1 MKKTICFYD
10 MILDEEQAAFV
21 DAIKDPSKTIIFC
34 DAPAGTGKTTLAM
47 GAANLL
53 VQDKRNKL
61 DGIVYIVSPYG
72 EGKQGYLPGSITEK
86 SEVYYEP
93 AYQAMIEVCMNPY
106 TDVCSK
112 TMTEKRKPNDG
123 IVNLLT
129 HTYLRGTNL
138 QNKVVI
144 LDESQNYTVAELKK
158 VLTRCHDSCYEEFGR
173 TMMVRFKCQ
182 RCKKTEYRPLKDCLP
197 SDCPVRN
204 LSDLEAPTGW
214 RDGGF
219 YHPTFCPE
227 CAEKYKRFMDGEDLA

>member
-1 MKKTICFYD
+1 MKKTIFYD
-10 MILDEEQAAFV
+10 MILDEEQVAFV
-21 DAIKDPSKTIIFC
+21 EAIKNPDKTIIFC

-47 GAANLL
+47 GAANIL
-53 VQDKRNKL
+53 VQDRRNDL

-72 EGKQGYLPGSITEK
+72 EGKQGFLPGSITEK

-93 AYQAMIEVCMNPY
+93 AYQAMIQVGMNPY

-158 VLTRCHDSCYEEFGR
+158 VLTRCHDSCKVIVIGHTGQIDIRGGSGFERYLDHFDGQER
-173 TMMVRFKCQ
+173 CQ
-182 RCKKTEYRPLKDCLP
+182 VCRLTTNHRGW
-197 SDCPVRN
+197 
-204 LSDLEAPTGW
+204 LSTYADLVEG
-214 RDGGF
+214 
-219 YHPTFCPE
+219 
-227 CAEKYKRFMDGEDLA
+227 